1 MVSTSVCGDGAK
13 GRRGACRGGQVLE
26 LLAWRCEPE
35 SAAPRLR
42 GPPAPLR
49 GVNVSDRGCSLRA
62 RCHARSS
69 RAQSKKKRFTI
80 YRLWRGLL
88 QLNVAQSIKTLTSF
102 WGHDGGWDPDRTRT
116 IVIWSSGSLA
126 PLRRATPVDLRAEGP
141 RRRLRRRVPV
151 NPGQR
156 AGDSARETAAGRAV
170 GRATSDRP
178 PRLPPEAW
186 SRSRLKRRRDP
197 ARRPRPRPRRFA
209 SRPGLRRCL

>member
-88 QLNVAQSIKTLTSF
+88 QLNVAQLIKTLTSF
-102 WGHDGGWDPDRTRT
+102 WGHDGGWDPDLTCTIAGRRTHCSCVGRPPAH
-116 IVIWSSGSLA
+116 VRLGRGSRHL
-126 PLRRATPVDLRAEGP
+126 
-141 RRRLRRRVPV
+141 
-151 NPGQR
+151 
-156 AGDSARETAAGRAV
+156 SARERRGGGHPLGRLGRQVRPLDAPSVPRDLLEHAPSFDDGAGL
-170 GRATSDRP
+170 
-178 PRLPPEAW
+178 PRH
-186 SRSRLKRRRDP
+186 
-197 ARRPRPRPRRFA
+197 PRHHPVR
-209 SRPGLRRCL
+209 